1 MCIVKELKKGIDKM
15 KEHNINLID
24 LGIKAQEQMRKEKE
38 FIAGVKQA
46 MEFLTEVKT
55 YNGTYLDCIQ
65 YINQKITI
73 ASINAI
79 DNNAYIGMIAL
90 YSAMIDILAYLAR
103 KEK

>member
-1 MCIVKELKKGIDKM
+1 M
-15 KEHNINLID
+15 KEHTINLIE

-55 YNGTYLDCIQ
+55 YNGTYLDAIQ

-79 DNNAYIGMIAL
+79 NNNAYIGMVAL
-90 YSAMIDILAYLAR
+90 YSAIIDQLAYLAR

>member
-1 MCIVKELKKGIDKM
+1 M
-15 KEHNINLID
+15 KEHTINLIE

-46 MEFLTEVKT
+46 MNFLTEIKI
-55 YNGTYLDCIQ
+55 YNGTYLDCVQ
-65 YINQKITI
+65 NKKKKITI

-79 DNNAYIGMIAL
+79 NNNGYIGMIAL
-90 YSAMIDILAYLAR
+90 YSAIIDQLAYLAR

>member
-1 MCIVKELKKGIDKM
+1 M

-55 YNGTYLDCIQ
+55 YHGTYLDAIQ

-79 DNNAYIGMIAL
+79 DNNGYIGMIAL
-90 YSAMIDILAYLAR
+90 YSAIIDQLAYLAR

>member
-1 MCIVKELKKGIDKM
+1 M
-15 KEHNINLID
+15 KEHTINLIE
-24 LGIKAQEQMRKEKE
+24 LGIKAQEQMRKEKAW
-38 FIAGVKQA
+38 IDGVKQG
-46 MEFLTEVKT
+46 MHFLEDVKI
-55 YNGTYLDCIQ
+55 YRGTYLDAIQ

-90 YSAMIDILAYLAR
+90 YSAIIDQLAYLAR

>member
-1 MCIVKELKKGIDKM
+1 M
-15 KEHNINLID
+15 KNHNINLIE

-55 YNGTYLDCIQ
+55 YNGTYLDAIQ

-103 KEK
+103 KEG

>member
-1 MCIVKELKKGIDKM
+1 M
-15 KEHNINLID
+15 KEHTINLIE

-55 YNGTYLDCIQ
+55 YNGTYLDAIQ

>member
-1 MCIVKELKKGIDKM
+1 M
-15 KEHNINLID
+15 KTHNINLIE
-24 LGIKAQEQMRKEKE
+24 LAIKAQEQMRKEKE

-55 YNGTYLDCIQ
+55 YNGTYLDAIQ

-79 DNNAYIGMIAL
+79 DNSAYIGMIAL

-103 KEK
+103 KEG

>member
-1 MCIVKELKKGIDKM
+1 MKK
-15 KEHNINLID
+15 HTINLIE
-24 LGIKAQEQMRKEKE
+24 LAINAQEQMRKEKE

-46 MEFLTEVKT
+46 TELLTETKT

-79 DNNAYIGMIAL
+79 NNKAYIGMIAL
-90 YSAMIDILAYLAR
+90 YSAIIDQLVCLAKKRKIKSRAGKILPF
-103 KEK
+103 

>member
-1 MCIVKELKKGIDKM
+1 M
-15 KEHNINLID
+15 KEHNINLIE
-24 LGIKAQEQMRKEKE
+24 LAIKAQEQIKKEKE

-46 MEFLTEVKT
+46 IEFLTETKT

-65 YINQKITI
+65 YINRKITI

-79 DNNAYIGMIAL
+79 NNNAYIGMIAL
-90 YSAMIDILAYLAR
+90 YSAIICQLTYLAR

>member
-1 MCIVKELKKGIDKM
+1 MKK
-15 KEHNINLID
+15 HTINLIE
-24 LGIKAQEQMRKEKE
+24 LAIKAQEQMRKEKE
-38 FIAGVKQA
+38 FIAGVNQS
-46 MEFLTEVKT
+46 MQFLTEIKT

-79 DNNAYIGMIAL
+79 NNDAYIGMIAL
-90 YSAMIDILAYLAR
+90 YSAIIDQLTYLAK

>member
-1 MCIVKELKKGIDKM
+1 
-15 KEHNINLID
+15 
-24 LGIKAQEQMRKEKE
+24 
-38 FIAGVKQA
+38 

-55 YNGTYLDCIQ
+55 YNGTYLDAVQ

>member
-1 MCIVKELKKGIDKM
+1 M
-15 KEHNINLID
+15 KEHTINLIE

-55 YNGTYLDCIQ
+55 YNGTYLDAIQ

-90 YSAMIDILAYLAR
+90 YSAIIDQLAYLAR

>member
-1 MCIVKELKKGIDKM
+1 M
-15 KEHNINLID
+15 KEHTINLIE
-24 LGIKAQEQMRKEKE
+24 LGIKAQESMRKEKE

-90 YSAMIDILAYLAR
+90 YSAIIDQLAYLAR